1 MSRIEDG
8 LLIDA
13 MHVLYM
19 LSCESKEN
27 KAKDHIGIRYQTI
40 QIYKMIGVNY
50 SQQKNL
56 QLFSWLFDLF
66 VDWYEIFT

>member
-1 MSRIEDG
+1 
-8 LLIDA
+8 

-56 QLFSWLFDLF
+56 QLFSWLFNLF
-66 VDWYEIFT
+66 VD